1 MARET
6 CIIRNYLPY
15 FTQIISSGLDLKQLA
30 GLLRSLIE
38 ELQKSEGE
46 TVVISNS
53 SAYKAVFQVYIM
65 DELADCL
72 RPLLVQKLIEA
83 ISLKTDWGLFLSF
96 YELGCEEFYKDCL
109 FEVMRSYI
117 KQYCNQHKSYKQ
129 EFLQNCLENFERM
142 IKVWILSIIPS
153 SFSAEIDE
161 ILSIYEKTCYKS
173 VGKLIIDNMFDIILE
188 YPESQP
194 VLKDLST
201 CIQKVKLQKY
211 LQNQVKESLKRRVV
225 NPSKSTEGIL
235 MVYINLTKAMR
246 SLFPT
251 IEMLEYVSEPIK
263 AELRKRP
270 DTFKCIIKSISED
283 EELYSLLD
291 TKQKRIK
298 EQEDFSSDEDE
309 KAASEWN
316 PIPRR
321 AVKSVINSLNKK
333 SDLVSMLINIYGSQ
347 EQFMEEYRVFLSKK
361 LVHNSSFDIS
371 SEIKDL
377 EMLKKRFGESNV
389 HKCEVMLQDVH
400 NSKRIN
406 SFIHEARDPSLFLT
420 LDKLHCL
427 IISGYF
433 WPVDENEHKFKL
445 PEKLEKTYAE
455 FLKRYELIRASRKLK
470 YHEALGSVT
479 LTLEFQNGSKTWEN
493 VQPLQAAIICLFD
506 QSEGFKSSEEL
517 ASALGIS
524 SRQLRKEIS
533 FWESRGVIKRMKQED
548 EYYYKAVNELY

>member
-6 CIIRNYLPY
+6 LIIRNYLPY
-15 FTQIISSGLDLKQLA
+15 FTHIISQGLDLKQLSS
-30 GLLRSLIE
+30 LLVQLIK
-38 ELQKSEGE
+38 ELQTSDSEGA
-46 TVVISNS
+46 VISTRS
-53 SAYKAVFQVYIM
+53 VYKAVFQVYIM
-65 DELADCL
+65 DELGDCL
-72 RPLLVQKLIEA
+72 KSLLIQKLTE
-83 ISLKTDWGLFLSF
+83 SLTLRTDWGLFNSF
-96 YELGCEEFYKDCL
+96 FELGCEEFYKDCL
-109 FEVMRSYI
+109 FEVMKCYI
-117 KQYCNQHKSYKQ
+117 KQYAITHKSSKQ
-129 EFLQNCLENFERM
+129 EFLQKSIEHFDEM

-153 SFSAEIDE
+153 SFSEE
-161 ILSIYEKTCYKS
+161 LEETLCIYQKTCYKT

-194 VLKDLST
+194 ILKDLSI
-201 CIQKVKLQKY
+201 CMQKAKLHKY
-211 LQNQVKESLKRRVV
+211 LQTQVKLSLTRRIVT
-225 NPSKSTEGIL
+225 PSKSTEGIL

-251 IEMLEYVSEPIK
+251 IEMLEFISEPIK
-263 AELRKRP
+263 GELRKRP

-347 EQFMEEYRVFLSKK
+347 EHFMEEYRVFLSKK
-361 LVHNSSFDIS
+361 LVHNASFDVS

-406 SFIHEARDPSLFLT
+406 TFVHEVSNPDLFLT

-445 PEKLEKTYAE
+445 PEKLASSYSE

-470 YHEALGSVT
+470 YHESLGSVN
-479 LTLEFQNGSKTWEN
+479 LTLEFLNGSKTWEN

-506 QSEGFKSSEEL
+506 DVEGYKSSEEL
-517 ASALGIS
+517 ANSLGIN

-533 FWESRGVIKRMKQED
+533 FWESRGVIKRMKQDD
-548 EYYYKAVNELY
+548 EYFYKAVTELY